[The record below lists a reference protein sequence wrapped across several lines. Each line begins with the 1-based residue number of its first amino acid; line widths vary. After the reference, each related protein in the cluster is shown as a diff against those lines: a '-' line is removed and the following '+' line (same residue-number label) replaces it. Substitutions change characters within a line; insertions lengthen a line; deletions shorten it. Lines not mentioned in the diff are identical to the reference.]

1 MKQDDLTI
9 DNKTTRHARY
19 QSSAQNVLNIGSK
32 IISTY
37 CAQMAFAR
45 YVKYRKILIYQSQFE
60 SRKR

>member
-1 MKQDDLTI
+1 MRATRVAR
-9 DNKTTRHARY
+9 KTYYR
-19 QSSAQNVLNIGSK
+19 IGSK

-60 SRKR
+60 SR